1 MVGGCGR
8 WQGAP
13 NILASNRVGGDVLH
27 QFGGACRR
35 TRPGGGAET
44 SWGCFHAQALWGVLD
59 TGMQKQLLGSGVQG
73 RNCGQRYK
81 IRIVGKYLKIEPQSS
96 HL

>member
-1 MVGGCGR
+1 MFDWWWEAVGGGR
-8 WQGAP
+8 GLPTSWRLGP
-13 NILASNRVGGDVLH
+13 SNRVGGDVLY

-81 IRIVGKYLKIEPQSS
+81 IRIVKKKKK
-96 HL
+96 